1 MFIYSIYLPI
11 IRTLS
16 VYSLCGFS
24 SCNVLQMR
32 GMLERPELDADVFWN
47 LCFSQASSQ
56 TKRIETTQTTRIHSS
71 NMARADSTECHQS
84 HKFGIFERAL
94 FFMFLLINVLSC
106 IFTPF
111 IPVYLFQVSIMYLSC
126 ILILYCISVPL
137 GSFFQIPGNWNTPEF
152 PDAVRVRVYIIYHY
166 TPATPHL
173 DDFIFLRSTTRG
185 PVE

>member
-16 VYSLCGFS
+16 VYSLCSFS

-94 FFMFLLINVLSC
+94 FFMFLINVLSC

-126 ILILYCISVPL
+126 IYLSCIVYPFHSVP
-137 GSFFQIPGNWNTPEF
+137 FF
-152 PDAVRVRVYIIYHY
+152 RYL
-166 TPATPHL
+166 ATG
-173 DDFIFLRSTTRG
+173 ILRNSRMQCVCVFT
-185 PVE
+185 